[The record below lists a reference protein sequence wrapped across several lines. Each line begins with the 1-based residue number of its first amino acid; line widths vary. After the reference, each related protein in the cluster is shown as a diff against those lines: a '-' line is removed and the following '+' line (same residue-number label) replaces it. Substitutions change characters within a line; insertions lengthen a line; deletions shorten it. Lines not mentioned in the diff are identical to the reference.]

1 MADSNVFKKLGVKAN
16 QRMLILNL
24 PEGYQYALGT
34 LPPGVSVLN
43 EADGTATFDCV
54 QVFVHS
60 RADVQ
65 KYAKT
70 ATSALK
76 PGGMLWFSY
85 PKKSSKIKT
94 DISRD
99 DGWDGLNA
107 LGLQGVSLISVDDTW
122 SAMRFRP
129 DSEIKSSKG

>member
-1 MADSNVFKKLGVKAN
+1 MADSNLFKKLGVKAN
-16 QRMLILNL
+16 HRMLLLNL
-24 PEGYQYALGT
+24 PEGYQYALGEM
-34 LPPGVSVLN
+34 PPGVSILT
-43 EADGTATFDCV
+43 EPDGIFDCV

-60 RADVQ
+60 RADVE
-65 KYAKT
+65 KFAKT
-70 ATSALK
+70 AVDALK
-76 PGGMLWFSY
+76 SGGMLWFSY

-99 DGWDGLNA
+99 EGWDGLKT

-129 DSEIKSSKG
+129 DSEIKPSKD